1 MANFWISMLVV
12 VLILGG
18 PLTLY
23 ALIKITLSIT
33 GAPRAKIVKSTLTEE
48 GRPLLGLLVTFD
60 DEADFVINRVKLD
73 FYELVRGGRSASF
86 SFTFP
91 DKSAKK
97 RSFLIPMKLTEND
110 YATLTD
116 GGLSNSPRALSR
128 SYLSVEIEDPNLET
142 IRLKIAKKEILKAL
156 SADAFTAPSE
166 IETLEVKS
174 PDTWSVLTRV
184 FPWRKVVEEV
194 ATSKDAKVAH
204 APKDANAPRQE
215 VDFAVTKVWIE
226 PGCIVCD
233 ACENEAPLVFHVL
246 ADTCI
251 VRENAPLDDAA
262 AIKAAAEGCPVDV
275 IKYTTIPKPKVA

>member
-23 ALIKITLSIT
+23 ALIKFSVAYT
-33 GAPRAKIVKSTLTEE
+33 GAPRAQIVKSSTEE
-48 GRPLLGLLVTFD
+48 GGHPLLGLLITFD
-60 DEADFVINRVKLD
+60 DEAGHVISRVKVD

-91 DKSAKK
+91 DSSAKK
-97 RSFLIPMKLTEND
+97 RSFMIPMKLSEND
-110 YATLTD
+110 YTLLSD
-116 GGLSNSPRALSR
+116 GGLPQSPRALGR
-128 SYLSVEIEDPNLET
+128 SYLAIEIEDPNNET
-142 IRLKIAKKEILKAL
+142 MRVKIPKREILKAL
-156 SADAFTAPSE
+156 AAPAFVATAEVES
-166 IETLEVKS
+166 LEPKS

-194 ATSKDAKVAH
+194 VTAKTKA
-204 APKDANAPRQE
+204 AGPKDANAPKQE

-275 IKYTTIPKPKVA
+275 IKYTSVPKPKVA